1 MNEAA
6 ERNEE
11 YDPCTD
17 DSLTL
22 EQITKYLTDQ
32 DAIIKGLFKTGK
44 TLAAESPEK
53 KELNKRMDEAKGKL
67 KAYFQKEK

>member
-1 MNEAA
+1 
-6 ERNEE
+6 
-11 YDPCTD
+11 
-17 DSLTL
+17 L

-44 TLAAESPEK
+44 TFAPESIEK
-53 KELNKRMDEAKGKL
+53 KEINVLMDEAKAKL